1 MEHDTVF
8 MMRLRLD
15 KLKQRRDELSDE
27 IIRSTSNY
35 DLLMEL
41 LSEQREIMLE
51 VYTISIKLENIRLRK
66 PMHGINE
73 NSNIKPL

>member
-1 MEHDTVF
+1 MEHDTVL

-15 KLKQRRDELSDE
+15 KLKHRRDELSDE

-35 DLLMEL
+35 DQFIHL
-41 LSEQREIMLE
+41 LSEQREVMLE
-51 VYTISIKLENIRLRK
+51 VYTINIKLENIRLRK
-66 PMHGINE
+66 PMNGKNE